1 MGLPVG
7 SVSIVYNQ
15 KMILWIQLL
24 YQMYQLS
31 EKLLEHIDHFKEKE
45 TRKNDA
51 DLFFF
56 LCAIIKTNLVDLF
69 EL

>member
-1 MGLPVG
+1 
-7 SVSIVYNQ
+7 
-15 KMILWIQLL
+15 
-24 YQMYQLS
+24 MYQLS

>member
-1 MGLPVG
+1 
-7 SVSIVYNQ
+7 
-15 KMILWIQLL
+15 MILWIQLL

-31 EKLLEHIDHFKEKE
+31 EKLLDHIDHFKEKE

-51 DLFFF
+51 DLFFRV
-56 LCAIIKTNLVDLF
+56 IIKTNLVDLF